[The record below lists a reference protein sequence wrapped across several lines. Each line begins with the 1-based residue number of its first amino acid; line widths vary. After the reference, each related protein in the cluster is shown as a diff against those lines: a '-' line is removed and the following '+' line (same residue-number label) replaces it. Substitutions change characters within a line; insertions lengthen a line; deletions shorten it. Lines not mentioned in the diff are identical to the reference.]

1 MTRSSGAALAASS
14 AEKDV
19 LRKLKPGPGLSRDA
33 VAIDQKMR
41 LRVALSFLASEAGY
55 DGVTVRALIRRA
67 SVSTSTFY
75 NHYESVEDCL
85 ASVVGLTIQVLV
97 ADVREEQQKAAD
109 PLDGLRKGL
118 LRLMER
124 LAAEPQMAQAVF
136 IEAYAAGPRVRAE
149 IDTGFKS
156 LETLL
161 AEILRLAPR
170 PVAGTAHL
178 AAGLVAGIVGTVR
191 KTARTD
197 RAEELPGLTD
207 ELTDWLLSVAHEEVV
222 TFFSLRSRPPSGE
235 AGGQFRFLAT
245 LQASGASLAD
255 AGRRAIATTARL
267 AAADGLAGL
276 TSAKIRRDAGL
287 SRDEFDHHFA
297 GVEQCFLDAIES
309 IGAAAVTAAESSAG
323 RPSSWEQWVYKTVTA
338 LASLAAQD
346 RDLSRLVLLDVTAPG
361 RPGVIRREE
370 MIDRIA
376 AKVREQAPADRR
388 PSEITTVAS
397 ITAIWRIAETEVA
410 AGRTGELRRVAPVF
424 VYMVL
429 AVLRTRGRPPAAPPA
444 EAAFVIK
451 DSPGPSLEAQAA

>member
-1 MTRSSGAALAASS
+1 M
-14 AEKDV
+14 
-19 LRKLKPGPGLSRDA
+19 
-33 VAIDQKMR
+33 DQKLR
-41 LRVALSFLASEAGY
+41 LRVALSSLASEAGY

-85 ASVVGLTIQVLV
+85 ASVVGSTIQVLV

-109 PLDGLRKGL
+109 PLDGLRNGL
-118 LRLMER
+118 HRLMRR

-149 IDTGFKS
+149 IDAGLKS
-156 LETLL
+156 LETVL

-191 KTARTD
+191 KTARTGK
-197 RAEELPGLTD
+197 AEELPELTD

-222 TFFSLRSRPPSGE
+222 TFFSLRSRPPHGE
-235 AGGQFRFLAT
+235 AGGQLRFLAM

-276 TSAKIRRDAGL
+276 TSAKIRHDAGL
-287 SRDEFDHHFA
+287 SRDEFDRHFA
-297 GVEQCFLDAIES
+297 GVEQCFLDAVES
-309 IGAAAVTAAESSAG
+309 IGAAAATAADSSAG
-323 RPSSWEQWVYKTVTA
+323 RPASWEQWVYKTVTA
-338 LASLAAQD
+338 LAALAAQD
-346 RDLSRLVLLDVTAPG
+346 RDLSRLVLLDVTAAG

-370 MIDRIA
+370 MIDRVA
-376 AKVREQAPADRR
+376 AKIREQAPPDRR
-388 PSEITTVAS
+388 PSEIGTAAS
-397 ITAIWRIAETEVA
+397 ISAIWRIAETEVA
-410 AGRTGELRRVAPVF
+410 AGRIGELRRVAPVF

-429 AVLRTRGRPPAAPPA
+429 AVLRSRRHSVVLPRAEVELEFDESPA
-444 EAAFVIK
+444 
-451 DSPGPSLEAQAA
+451 PGLEAQVA